1 LTRTAA
7 ALSGLGFVVC
17 FAAAAA
23 LYGSGAGSRPADIA
37 AYYARSGDRARQIAG
52 FVVLLAGCVLLLL
65 FVGRL
70 ARVAGIGNAALG
82 SGIAATAL
90 LALANALWAA
100 SALTVEVEQGYRID
114 PRAHLLVEDS
124 GFAVLV
130 TAAALG
136 IPFVVASS
144 VRAVRTS
151 GFPRWFVALG
161 GLAALG
167 LATAYWYWPLAA
179 FLFWVACGSVLLCLD
194 GDTGRVRESG

>member
-1 LTRTAA
+1 MTRSAA
-7 ALSGLGFVVC
+7 SLSGLGFVAC

-23 LYGSGAGSRPADIA
+23 LYGSGAGSRPAEIA

-100 SALTVEVEQGYRID
+100 SALTVELEPGYRID
-114 PRAHLLVEDS
+114 PSAHLLVEDA

-130 TAAALG
+130 AAAALA

-151 GFPRWFVALG
+151 GFPRWFVSLG
-161 GLAALG
+161 GLATLG
-167 LATAYWYWPLAA
+167 LSTAYWYWPLAA
-179 FLFWVACGSVLLCLD
+179 FLLWIACASVMLAVDGSA
-194 GDTGRVRESG
+194 R